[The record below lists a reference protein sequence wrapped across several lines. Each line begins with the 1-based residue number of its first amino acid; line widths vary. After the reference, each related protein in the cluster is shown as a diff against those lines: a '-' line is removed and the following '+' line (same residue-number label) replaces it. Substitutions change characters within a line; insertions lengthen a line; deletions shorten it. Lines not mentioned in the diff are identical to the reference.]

1 MGRYIG
7 TGNRAGIAGKIVLE
21 KKEIVDLHKRRLNAI
36 YDAELPNDIKYGL
49 KYCDWRFLVCIPNRA
64 LVLKALFDNGLFA
77 GTNFPSVSYMFSGIH
92 SPIAEVKSMCI
103 LNLFNDLRVDT
114 EFVFKSCRIINS
126 LI

>member
-1 MGRYIG
+1 M
-7 TGNRAGIAGKIVLE
+7 
-21 KKEIVDLHKRRLNAI
+21 
-36 YDAELPNDIKYGL
+36 PNDIKYGSE
-49 KYCDWRFLVCIPNRA
+49 YCDWRFLVCIPNRA

-92 SPIAEVKSMCI
+92 SAVAEVKSMCI

-126 LI
+126 LM